1 MSDPVTDIRINFV
14 HVTEKTIWIFVRL
27 RTKSGFEGV
36 GEATLGGYESAIST
50 YLEGSRKWLIGYDSK
65 NINGMASRLQGR
77 GGAAQAAA
85 RSGIEQAL
93 WDIQGKRAGM
103 PIHALLGYA
112 LRDSIPLYANINRR
126 TINRTPQGFVES
138 ALLATANGHRILKIA
153 PFDGLRFDDGWHA
166 ESAYR
171 HGISCTRAIV
181 EAVGSNVQVSVD
193 CHWRLGGG
201 LAERFLHE
209 AAELGLFWVECP
221 LPETAASLDDLVR
234 LHAVAQQLH
243 VRLAGLE
250 QGGNLQEFLPFLHR
264 GIFDVIMPD
273 VKWVGGIGPLR
284 DIAATADAHGIATSP
299 HNPSGPV
306 CHAASLHLVSTMK
319 RSFPLEH
326 QFDESQL
333 FFDLC
338 PSQIPLIDNGISAL
352 PKGLGLGVTLD
363 EGILKDTSIDP
374 SKLI

>member
-1 MSDPVTDIRINFV
+1 
-14 HVTEKTIWIFVRL
+14 
-27 RTKSGFEGV
+27 
-36 GEATLGGYESAIST
+36 
-50 YLEGSRKWLIGYDSK
+50 
-65 NINGMASRLQGR
+65 
-77 GGAAQAAA
+77 
-85 RSGIEQAL
+85 
-93 WDIQGKRAGM
+93 
-103 PIHALLGYA
+103 
-112 LRDSIPLYANINRR
+112 
-126 TINRTPQGFVES
+126 
-138 ALLATANGHRILKIA
+138 
-153 PFDGLRFDDGWHA
+153 
-166 ESAYR
+166 
-171 HGISCTRAIV
+171 
-181 EAVGSNVQVSVD
+181 
-193 CHWRLGGG
+193 
-201 LAERFLHE
+201 
-209 AAELGLFWVECP
+209 
-221 LPETAASLDDLVR
+221 
-234 LHAVAQQLH
+234 
-243 VRLAGLE
+243 LAGLE
-250 QGGNLQEFLPFLHR
+250 QGGHLQEFLPFLHR